1 MKWHRAGKRD
11 LAQLLAFLLPQE
23 WRAVPYTS
31 RLRRL
36 GRKAFPTALEA
47 SILMCK
53 GDAQM
58 QGTMMLTASGL
69 LLPAFSNAAGL
80 CPALPPPPFPG
91 WRDLTFRLYS
101 IMGPSAEVD
110 WLKQQLPIIPVVGID
125 YHLMVQNRISYS
137 GALRASLPCSPGLV
151 VRTAYPRDLGALL
164 PLQIRYELEEVV
176 INKQRYSE
184 QVCRQNLR
192 RALRQQLVLMA
203 ELNGKVVAKAGTNAR
218 GFTVDQI
225 GGVFTAERVRN
236 SGIAYRV
243 MEELLRRIFAEK
255 AAVCLFVKKTNL
267 PALALYK
274 KLGFTVADGYHI
286 CYFKT

>member
-1 MKWHRAGKRD
+1 MKWRRACKRD
-11 LAQLLAFLLPQE
+11 LSQLLAFLLPQE
-23 WRAVPYTS
+23 WRVVPYTS

-36 GRKAFPTALEA
+36 GRKAFPSTLEA

-53 GDAQM
+53 GQEQM

-69 LLPAFSNAAGL
+69 LLPAFSDASVRRA
-80 CPALPPPPFPG
+80 ALPPPPFPG
-91 WRDLTFRLYS
+91 WRDLAFRLYS
-101 IMGPSAEVD
+101 IMGPSSEVE
-110 WLKQQLPIIPVVGID
+110 WLRQQLPLKPTVGID
-125 YHLMVQNRISYS
+125 YHLMVRNRDSFS
-137 GALRASLPCSPGLV
+137 GAPRTALPFPPGLV

-184 QVCRQNLR
+184 QACRQNLKR
-192 RALRQQLVLMA
+192 SLRQQLVLMA
-203 ELNGKVVAKAGTNAR
+203 ELNGEVVAKAGTNAR
-218 GFTVDQI
+218 GFSVDQI

-255 AAVCLFVKKTNL
+255 AAVCLFVKKNNL
-267 PALALYK
+267 PALSLYK

-286 CYFKT
+286 CYFKA